1 MDDKKELKGI
11 TGFCFKHLFALM
23 MTAVF
28 LIIFIL
34 FFTIFELYENENIK
48 RHNDATL
55 FELQTERQAYE
66 KYKNEL
72 PQLKLEYEQN
82 STLLYSLNKSL
93 KTTQSAVDDK
103 NALLSKLTDNYNK
116 LLADTAKLQEEKA
129 QRKVLLEEIKKYS
142 QETVDLKKELQQ
154 NQEQAKDIN
163 LELAKLNSKKEKT
176 EQKIGELETL
186 LEKNTTQNSQLE
198 AKKELLTQEISE
210 LNNEKSKLAKLQ
222 NEIDKTASNLKKKE
236 QLLDTLINK
245 VESKFDE
252 LSANFNIP
260 KEVNSSLSKSSSD
273 LQNQINDLKAKT
285 IELSKLTIAIKRNE
299 ENLSGHSKKIEEI
312 TNLKPEL
319 EDLVKNNSLTNDK
332 LLASLSKINNLLA
345 TLQSKNIDATI
356 KNINAEIESI
366 KTTLNEVNKNQKVA
380 IQSLENNRE
389 NTQQ

>member
-82 STLLYSLNKSL
+82 SNLLDSLNKSL
-93 KTTQSAVDDK
+93 KTTQSAIDDK

-129 QRKVLLEEIKKYS
+129 QRKVLLEEIKKYT
-142 QETVDLKKELQQ
+142 QENIDLK

-163 LELAKLNSKKEKT
+163 IELAKLNSKKEKT

-210 LNNEKSKLAKLQ
+210 LNNDKSKLAKLQ

-260 KEVNSSLSKSSSD
+260 KEVNSSLSKSSGD

-312 TNLKPEL
+312 TNIKPEL
-319 EDLVKNNSLTNDK
+319 EELVKNNSLTNDK